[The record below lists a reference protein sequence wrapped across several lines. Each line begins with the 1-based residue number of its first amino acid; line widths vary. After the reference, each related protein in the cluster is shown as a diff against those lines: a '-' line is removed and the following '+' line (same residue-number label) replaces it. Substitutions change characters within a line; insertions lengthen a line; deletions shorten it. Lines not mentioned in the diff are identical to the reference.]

1 MYAGKLH
8 FIIRFEKMYL
18 KINIVKCIVLID
30 KSAIM
35 KLETVSMWN
44 YRFITKSNANEKEN
58 GDFDVL
64 QKSVIQIC
72 K

>member
-35 KLETVSMWN
+35 KLETVS
-44 YRFITKSNANEKEN
+44 T
-58 GDFDVL
+58 
-64 QKSVIQIC
+64 
-72 K
+72 